1 MYARGNSSQVAVFVS
16 TTVSSTGFM
25 ASVTVA
31 PVGGVVGL
39 LNILLDQ
46 DELDVDI
53 RCLGQADREMTP
65 PGYSS
70 SKLAIRSGRLRAE
83 LILAVRIVMEVVLV
97 FGLGFPEDAGL
108 ADLGHDLAGPQA

>member
-1 MYARGNSSQVAVFVS
+1 MYATGNSSQVAVFVS

-53 RCLGQADREMTP
+53 RCLGCASRDDPARLLIVQSGNPAAD
-65 PGYSS
+65 GY
-70 SKLAIRSGRLRAE
+70 
-83 LILAVRIVMEVVLV
+83 
-97 FGLGFPEDAGL
+97 GLN
-108 ADLGHDLAGPQA
+108 